1 MPDLI
6 LSAADFRMV
15 EGLRLNPA
23 KAFPGRVKGERL
35 TTRRGLS
42 IEFSDY
48 REYAEGD
55 DLRHL
60 DWNVLARLDTPIMKT
75 YRDEEDLAVHLLV
88 DTSASMSFGEPSK
101 LAAAERAGAALTYA
115 GLAGGDALIPYNL
128 GRPEPPRSFRGRS
141 GYPKVC
147 RWMQGLASEGKSSL
161 SSGLRSFASSSARA
175 GLAIVLTDGLDPEA
189 AAGFRLVAGRGHE
202 LMVLLVMS
210 DLDLDPDLEGD
221 LRLIDAESGSPVE
234 ITANGPTM
242 REYRKRLDAH
252 INSVRT
258 EVVRAGGRFAIHR
271 TSEPF
276 ERLVRETFIRQR
288 WLAA

>member
-1 MPDLI
+1 
-6 LSAADFRMV
+6 MV

-75 YRDEEDLAVHLLV
+75 YRDEEDLAVHLLI
-88 DTSASMSFGEPSK
+88 DGSASMSFGEPSK
-101 LAAAERAGAALTYA
+101 LAAAIKAGAALAYA
-115 GLAGGDALIPYNL
+115 GLSNGDAIIPYAL
-128 GRPEPPRSFRGRS
+128 GRAQPARTFRGRVS
-141 GYPKVC
+141 YPKIC
-147 RWMQGLASEGKSSL
+147 RWAQGLAAEGKSSL
-161 SSGLRSFASSSARA
+161 ASGLRNFAASSARA
-175 GLAIVLTDGLDPEA
+175 GLAIVITDGLDPEA
-189 AAGFRLVAGRGHE
+189 ASALRLLSGRGHE
-202 LMVLLVMS
+202 LMVLLILS

-221 LRLIDAESGSPVE
+221 LRLLDSESGSAVE

-242 REYRKRLDAH
+242 KEYRRRMQDHLAALRAEA
-252 INSVRT
+252 VRS
-258 EVVRAGGRFAIHR
+258 GGRLAVHR
-271 TSEPF
+271 TSQSF
-276 ERLVRETFIRQR
+276 EDLVRGT
-288 WLAA
+288 WLREGWLVS